1 MISMQQH
8 LEIKKLLDEW
18 AQLCQ
23 LYSTVQQPGHMT
35 VQVMGSSRPEFYEEA
50 LEGAKRVLKA
60 KAMRI
65 KADLQQLDFTI
76 SQLPAMMER
85 PRESAKSD

>member
-23 LYSTVQQPGHMT
+23 LYTTIQTPGHMT
-35 VQVMGSSRPEFYEEA
+35 VQVMGQARDEFH
-50 LEGAKRVLKA
+50 EGALKEAKVTLKR
-60 KAMRI
+60 
-65 KADLQQLDFTI
+65 KADNLKLALTAYDFDIT
-76 SQLPAMMER
+76 QLPEM
-85 PRESAKSD
+85 REVIRGTAPN